1 MKFLVSLKRFCVR
14 VLAIIGLLTLI
25 IIIVIGGIIT
35 TTHKPVPELVIL
47 EMDLEKPLVEYVPD
61 DPLAQVALREATTV
75 LDVVEALE
83 QARSDDRVLG
93 LVAKVGAV
101 PMGLATIQ
109 EIRDAVRRFAGKDKF
124 TVAYAESFGE
134 FGPGNGAYYL
144 ATAFDEI
151 YLQPSGDVGLTGL
164 MYESPFVRGTLDK
177 LHVEPRIDQRE
188 EFKNAKNMFTETEY
202 TEAHREA
209 VEALMNSH
217 FRQIVR
223 GISKARGISEEEVTR
238 LADGGP
244 VSGHEAV
251 EANLVDK
258 LLYRDQVYEKVKS
271 KAQAAELLYLEE
283 YLRCAGRPH
292 KKGPVIALIYGVGGV
307 HRGKS
312 EYNFLSQ
319 SPSMGSDT
327 VAAAFREAVADE
339 SVNAIL
345 FRVNSPGGSYVA
357 SDTIWREADNARQ
370 AGKPVI
376 VSMGD
381 VAGSGGYF
389 VAMSANK
396 IVAQPGTITG
406 SIGVVAGKFLTRQF
420 WQEHLGV
427 SWDEVHT
434 SNNATMWAST
444 HDYSP
449 QQWEKLQEFLDRAYE
464 DFTTKAAQ
472 GRGLEKEKMME
483 LAKGRIWGG
492 EDARKL
498 GLVDELGGYDVAL
511 RLARTEAGL
520 MPDQEITLKVFPR
533 PRNPLEQL
541 LKVQPQSSEPQAATV
556 AMRQVQETFGPVYD
570 FAKQTGLLEE
580 TDVLTMPSL
589 KTNW

>member
-1 MKFLVSLKRFCVR
+1 M
-14 VLAIIGLLTLI
+14 LAVIGLLTVI
-25 IIIVIGGIIT
+25 MIIVMCGIIT
-35 TTHKPVPELVIL
+35 KKHKPVPELVIL
-47 EMDLEKPLVEYVPD
+47 ELDLEKPLVEYVPE
-61 DPLAQVALREATTV
+61 DPLAQVSLREATGV

-83 QARSDDRVLG
+83 RARSDDRVLG
-93 LVAKVGAV
+93 LVAKVGAA

-109 EIRDAVRRFAGKDKF
+109 ELREAVRRFAEKDKF
-124 TVAYAESFGE
+124 TFAYAESFGE

-177 LHVEPRIDQRE
+177 LHIEPRIDQRE
-188 EFKNAKNMFTETEY
+188 EFKNAKNIFTETEY
-202 TEAHREA
+202 TEEHREA
-209 VEALMNSH
+209 VETLMNTQ

-244 VSGHEAV
+244 ISGNEAV

-258 LLYRDQVYEKVKS
+258 LLYRDQVYERVKS
-271 KAQAAELLYLEE
+271 RAEAAELLYLQE
-283 YLRCAGRPH
+283 YLRRAGSPH

-312 EYNFLSQ
+312 EYNFLSR

-339 SVNAIL
+339 SVSAIL

-406 SIGVVAGKFLTRQF
+406 SIGVVGGKFLTRQF

-434 SNNATMWAST
+434 SSNAAMWAST
-444 HDYSP
+444 HDYTP
-449 QQWEKLQEFLDRAYE
+449 QQWEKLQALLDRVYE

-483 LAKGRIWGG
+483 VAKGRIWGG
-492 EDARKL
+492 EDAKKL
-498 GLVDELGGYDVAL
+498 GLVDELGGYDTAL

-520 MPDQEITLKVFPR
+520 MPDAEITLKVFPR
-533 PRNPLEQL
+533 PRNPIEQL
-541 LKVQPQSSEPQAATV
+541 LKIQPESSEPKATEA
-556 AMRQVQETFGPVYD
+556 AMRQVMEKFGPMYE
-570 FAKQTGLLEE
+570 FARQTGLLEE
-580 TDVLTMPSL
+580 TDVLTMPPL
-589 KTNW
+589 KAIW